1 MLTILLSHGGLMM
14 FNIKGDLKPLIR
26 SLNNIQ
32 KKQIP
37 FAVSRAI
44 NDTLFDIQ
52 KAQKVQMPKKLDN
65 PTPYTLKAFKI
76 NKAKKKLLVGD
87 IHVLPQ
93 KYKYLKYA
101 IEGGSQTGNVPVP
114 YTRTGNIKLNKYGN
128 IVGRKTGLIRKKS
141 QFIGKVKG
149 ISGVWERGHISKKG
163 SFTTVGKSRSTNVK
177 LLVAFEPVVNYKPKF
192 PFHKIADGVAR
203 KKFIR
208 HMRKSLS
215 LALRSAK

>member
-1 MLTILLSHGGLMM
+1 MGGGLRM
-14 FNIKGDLKPLIR
+14 FNIKGDLKPLTR
-26 SLNNIQ
+26 SLTNIQ

-52 KAQKVQMPKKLDN
+52 KAEKVQMPKKLDN

-93 KYKYLKYA
+93 KYKYLKFA

-114 YTRTGNIKLNKYGN
+114 YTRTGNIKLNRYGN
-128 IVGRKTGLIRKKS
+128 IVGRRNGLIRKKS

-163 SFTTVGKSRSTNVK
+163 SFTTAGKSPSTNVK
-177 LLVAFEPVVNYKPKF
+177 LLIGFEPVVNYKKKF

-203 KKFIR
+203 RKFIR
-208 HMRKSLS
+208 HMQKSLK

>member
-1 MLTILLSHGGLMM
+1 M
-14 FNIKGDLKPLIR
+14 FNIKGDLKPLTR
-26 SLNNIQ
+26 SLTDIQ

-52 KAQKVQMPKKLDN
+52 KAEKAQMPKKLDN

-76 NKAKKKLLVGD
+76 NKAKKKQLVGD
-87 IHVLPQ
+87 IHVMPQ

-101 IEGGSQTGNVPVP
+101 IEGGSQTGSVPVP

-128 IVGRKTGLIRKKS
+128 IIGRKNGLVKKKS

-149 ISGVWERGHISKKG
+149 ITGVWERGHISKKG
-163 SFTTVGKSRSTNVK
+163 NFTTVGKSRSTNLR
-177 LLVAFEPVVNYKPKF
+177 LLIGFKPVVNYKPRF
-192 PFHKIADGVAR
+192 PFYKIADGVAR
-203 KKFIR
+203 RKFIR
-208 HMRKSLS
+208 HMSKSLK